1 MFTALAVAGLKAYAP
16 AGRSK
21 EISARIARARAWM
34 LEANA
39 AETVDM
45 VFKLLGLMWADAAAA
60 AAADIEKAAG
70 ILLRQQRQDGGWA
83 QLPTLPSDAYATGQ
97 ALYALYETGTIPVDG
112 PAYRRGVE
120 FLLRTQLPDGSWY
133 VPTRCFP
140 VLEFSNSG
148 FPHGRSQFISAAA
161 TAWATMAL
169 TLTVPSRE
177 PLGGRDL
184 EK

>member
-1 MFTALAVAGLKAYAP
+1 
-16 AGRSK
+16 
-21 EISARIARARAWM
+21 M

-45 VFKLLGLMWADAAAA
+45 VFKLLGLAWADAAT
-60 AAADIEKAAG
+60 ADIEKAVSV
-70 ILLRQQRQDGGWA
+70 LLRQQRQDGGWS

-97 ALYALYETGTIPVDG
+97 ALYALHEAGATPVDG

-120 FLLRTQLPDGSWY
+120 FLLRTQLSDGSWY

-169 TLTVPSRE
+169 ILSVSLPEPARE
-177 PLGGRDL
+177 RNL